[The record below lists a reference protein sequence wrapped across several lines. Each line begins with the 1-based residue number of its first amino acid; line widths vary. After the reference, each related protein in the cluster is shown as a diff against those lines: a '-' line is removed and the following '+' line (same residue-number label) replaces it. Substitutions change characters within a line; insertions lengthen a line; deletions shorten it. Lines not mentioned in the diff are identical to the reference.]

1 MANRKL
7 IHDLDVS
14 EIDVLLEEDFSSAM
28 ETWILQAN
36 TVYEPNKIVEGRVRE
51 IRGEDVV
58 IDVGYKSEGLIRLDE
73 WKEDGDAAPNYPKVG
88 DTVQG
93 MRIFVQQ
100 CEVSLATADAF
111 EQAEQALQRFIRA
124 AS

>member
-36 TVYEPNKIVEGRVRE
+36 TVYEPNKIVEGR
-51 IRGEDVV
+51 DPSDSTLSQ
-58 IDVGYKSEGLIRLDE
+58 IDID
-73 WKEDGDAAPNYPKVG
+73 
-88 DTVQG
+88 
-93 MRIFVQQ
+93 
-100 CEVSLATADAF
+100 SL
-111 EQAEQALQRFIRA
+111 LKKKN
-124 AS
+124 